1 MLVPTVR
8 TDKRVVE
15 GADPYG
21 EMRVCVVGA
30 GALDSPAGKAK
41 NSRNLR
47 RMRTLIRFRRR
58 FLFVFPSLL
67 ICVFPCTGGAL
78 KDYLRVASP
87 SPTERTESFVGA
99 AISRP

>member
-30 GALDSPAGKAK
+30 GALDSPAGKSEKMQKSPVNADFDPF
-41 NSRNLR
+41 SPE
-47 RMRTLIRFRRR
+47 IS
-58 FLFVFPSLL
+58 FLYFLVREGS
-67 ICVFPCTGGAL
+67 
-78 KDYLRVASP
+78 
-87 SPTERTESFVGA
+87 
-99 AISRP
+99 